1 MLKNY
6 FIIAV
11 RNFWKNKVFSFINIL
26 GLSIGISAALVIY
39 LIVAYDLGFD
49 KFHKDGDRIF
59 RIVSDF
65 KFPGQD
71 FKNSGVPA
79 PLPAAVRKEITGI
92 ELATAFQLYNSDVKV
107 TIGKDGIYRH
117 EKDIIFADE
126 YYFNLLPYKWLAGS
140 PASLKEPYN

>member
-6 FIIAV
+6 FLIAV

-39 LIVAYDLGFD
+39 LIVAYDLSFD
-49 KFHKDGDRIF
+49 KFHKDSNRIY
-59 RIVSDF
+59 RVVSDL
-65 KFPGQD
+65 KFPDQD

-79 PLPAAVRKEITGI
+79 PLPETFRKEVTGV
-92 ELATAFQLYNSDVKV
+92 ELSTAFHLFDSDVKV

-117 EKDIIFADE
+117 EKNIVF
-126 YYFNLLPYKWLAGS
+126 
-140 PASLKEPYN
+140 